1 MSTYGYNGIVNIGGE
16 MNYTTNKHIMAF
28 YPSGAGGKFLLNSL
42 SFANNACVTEDTLT
56 LRQLQGSVTAREKF
70 DFVME
75 KVNRIDTVWNDFL
88 MSHSV
93 YMFGNDAQQEYNVN
107 VLRFLANHAYLDLD
121 PTKLYLPS
129 RSAQELM
136 RADSHY
142 FFSSTHNFPRLY
154 VFSRIWP
161 NSTFI
166 TFKNNAFANRYRKDM
181 VAENSNL
188 DYLYALET
196 SSNYTM
202 YQVVLRLAK
211 KYNQLKGS
219 SWPTFADLMQD
230 PLLLTDHLQ
239 TELKQL
245 DWHFLKEL
253 LGLPHY
259 AEFYRKLSKNSIEWD
274 TDWYFDRDVTVE
286 NIERIYNQIGL
297 TGFNRDFIKD
307 YYDNWIGCVDKLSTV
322 APEESNSLDHCLTK
336 LQEFTAFGD
345 QVTAAHY
352 LSKIEQIFDTPT
364 EKVDNMS
371 QERYHDYILRKMK
384 EERSEE

>member
-1 MSTYGYNGIVNIGGE
+1 
-16 MNYTTNKHIMAF
+16 MAF

-42 SFANNACVTEDTLT
+42 SFADNACVTEDTFT
-56 LRQLQGSVTAREKF
+56 LKQLRGEVTAREKF

-121 PTKLYLPS
+121 PTNFYLPS
-129 RSAQELM
+129 RSAQALM
-136 RADSHY
+136 REDSHY

-154 VFSRIWP
+154 VFSKLWP

-166 TFKNNAFANRYRKDM
+166 TFKNNRFANRYREDM

-211 KYNQLKGS
+211 KYNHLKGS
-219 SWPTFADLMQD
+219 SWPGFTDLMQD
-230 PLLLTDHLQ
+230 PKLLTDHLQ

-274 TDWYFDRDVTVE
+274 TDWYFDREVTVE
-286 NIERIYNQIGL
+286 NIERIYKQIGL

-307 YYDNWIGCVDKLSTV
+307 YYDNWISCVDKLSVTE
-322 APEESNSLDHCLTK
+322 PDETDSLEHCLTK
-336 LQEFTAFGD
+336 LQEFVGFGD
-345 QVTAAHY
+345 QVTATHY
-352 LSKIEQIFDTPT
+352 LTKIEKIFNNPT
-364 EKVDNMS
+364 EKVDAMS
-371 QERYHDYILRKMK
+371 QERYHNYILRKLK
-384 EERSEE
+384 EEREDEQKNM